1 MAKPAAKR
9 VKTEKG
15 ADSEPAPTE
24 APAAAPVKE
33 EKKPARPK
41 TAAEVAHEA
50 EMKARSDPYKGRAL
64 FGRQLDI
71 STKNGVLGGSGLG
84 TYCTINA
91 DQYPRRGGQ
100 EIICCSYTYGAG
112 LPTAAGL
119 DGTAGFREDGGTRP
133 LFVRRGGYPAELRNE
148 RYGPYNGTAPGAAAG
163 KKTNGW
169 EYCGDYRMERDDMV
183 DGISLSSMPEVEQQ
197 HWLVARGVQI
207 KTSRRR
213 REVLAHRTTGRGP
226 AVRTWSTTSRMTR
239 SRSSSRATASS
250 SSATTSS
257 STRTSR
263 RTRTSASQRCKG
275 KVGR

>member
-9 VKTEKG
+9 VKLEKG
-15 ADSEPAPTE
+15 AADSEPAPTE

-50 EMKARSDPYKGRAL
+50 EMKARSDPYKGRVL

-71 STKNGVLGGSGLG
+71 STKKGVLGGSGLA

-91 DQYPRRGGQ
+91 DQYPRRAGQ
-100 EIICCSYTYGAG
+100 EFICCSYTYGAG

-148 RYGPYNGTAPGAAAG
+148 RYGPYNGTAPGAEAG
-163 KKTNGW
+163 KTTNGW
-169 EYCGDYRMERDDMV
+169 EYCGEYRMEEDDMV
-183 DGISLSSMPEVEQQ
+183 DGIRLSSMPELEQQ
-197 HWLVARGVQI
+197 HWLDCWTWR
-207 KTSRRR
+207 
-213 REVLAHRTTGRGP
+213 GRGDLVEDFKNDP
-226 AVRTWSTTSRMTR
+226 ESVLV
-239 SRSSSRATASS
+239 ASDRLVFVS
-250 SSATTSS
+250 YDEQLYKDLKAHQDA
-257 STRTSR
+257 RV
-263 RTRTSASQRCKG
+263 AEM
-275 KVGR
+275 

>member
-9 VKTEKG
+9 VKVEKG
-15 ADSEPAPTE
+15 ADSEPDPIE

-148 RYGPYNGTAPGAAAG
+148 RYGPFNGTAPGAEAG
-163 KKTNGW
+163 KTTNGW
-169 EYCGDYRMERDDMV
+169 EYCGEYRMEEDDMV
-183 DGISLSSMPEVEQQ
+183 DGIRLSSMPELEQQ
-197 HWLVARGVQI
+197 HWLDCWTWR
-207 KTSRRR
+207 
-213 REVLAHRTTGRGP
+213 GRGDLVEDFKNDP
-226 AVRTWSTTSRMTR
+226 ESVLV
-239 SRSSSRATASS
+239 ASDRLVFVS
-250 SSATTSS
+250 YDEQLYKDLKAHQDK
-257 STRTSR
+257 RV
-263 RTRTSASQRCKG
+263 AKMQRK
-275 KVGR
+275 K

>member
-9 VKTEKG
+9 VKVEKG
-15 ADSEPAPTE
+15 ADSEPTPTE

-33 EKKPARPK
+33 EKKPAQPK

-163 KKTNGW
+163 KRTNGW
-169 EYCGDYRMERDDMV
+169 EYCGDYRVEQDDMV

-207 KTSRRR
+207 KTSARRR
-213 REVLAHRTTGRGP
+213 REVPCTQDHWARTGRSHLVDDYKNDP
-226 AVRTWSTTSRMTR
+226 ESVLV
-239 SRSSSRATASS
+239 ASDRLVFVS
-250 SSATTSS
+250 YDEQLYKDLKAHQDA
-257 STRTSR
+257 RV
-263 RTRTSASQRCKG
+263 AEM
-275 KVGR
+275 

>member
-9 VKTEKG
+9 VKV
-15 ADSEPAPTE
+15 E

-41 TAAEVAHEA
+41 TAAEVAHER
-50 EMKARSDPYKGRAL
+50 EVEARTAPYKGRAL

-163 KKTNGW
+163 KQTNGW

>member
-9 VKTEKG
+9 VKVEKG

-71 STKNGVLGGSGLG
+71 NAVLGGNQRA
-84 TYCTINA
+84 TYFKINA
-91 DQYPRRGGQ
+91 ANYSRRGGQ
-100 EIICCSYTYGAG
+100 ECIGASYSFGAG

-133 LFVRRGGYPAELRNE
+133 LFVRRGGYAAELRNE
-148 RYGPYNGTAPGAAAG
+148 RYGPYNGTAPGAEAG
-163 KKTNGW
+163 KMTNGW
-169 EYCGDYRMERDDMV
+169 EYCGEYRMEEDDMV
-183 DGISLSSMPEVEQQ
+183 DGIRLSSMPELEQQ
-197 HWLVARGVQI
+197 HWLDCWAWR
-207 KTSRRR
+207 
-213 REVLAHRTTGRGP
+213 GRGDLVEDFKNDP
-226 AVRTWSTTSRMTR
+226 ESVLV
-239 SRSSSRATASS
+239 ASDRLVFVS
-250 SSATTSS
+250 YDEQLYKDLKAHQDK
-257 STRTSR
+257 RV
-263 RTRTSASQRCKG
+263 AEM
-275 KVGR
+275 

>member
-9 VKTEKG
+9 VKVEKG
-15 ADSEPAPTE
+15 AVSEPAPTE

-100 EIICCSYTYGAG
+100 EIICCSYTFGAG

-163 KKTNGW
+163 KRTNGW
-169 EYCGDYRMERDDMV
+169 EYCGDYRVEQDDMV

-207 KTSRRR
+207 KTSARRR
-213 REVLAHRTTGRGP
+213 REVTCTQDHWARTGRSHLVDDYKNDP
-226 AVRTWSTTSRMTR
+226 ESVLV
-239 SRSSSRATASS
+239 ASDRLVFVS
-250 SSATTSS
+250 YDEQLYKDLKAHQDA
-257 STRTSR
+257 RV
-263 RTRTSASQRCKG
+263 AEM
-275 KVGR
+275 

>member
-9 VKTEKG
+9 VKVEKG

-24 APAAAPVKE
+24 APATAPVKE

-71 STKNGVLGGSGLG
+71 NAVLGGNQR
-84 TYCTINA
+84 TAYFTINA
-91 DQYPRRGGQ
+91 ANYSRRGGQ
-100 EIICCSYTYGAG
+100 ECIGASYSFGAG
-112 LPTAAGL
+112 LPAAAGL
-119 DGTAGFREDGGTRP
+119 DGTAGFMEDGKTKP
-133 LFVRRGGYPAELRNE
+133 LFVRRGGYAAELCNE
-148 RYGPYNGTAPGAAAG
+148 RYGPFDGTAPGAAAG
-163 KKTNGW
+163 KRTNGW

-213 REVLAHRTTGRGP
+213 REVTSTQDHWARTGRSHLVDDFKNDP
-226 AVRTWSTTSRMTR
+226 ESVLV
-239 SRSSSRATASS
+239 ASDRLVFVS
-250 SSATTSS
+250 YDEQLYKDLKAHQDK
-257 STRTSR
+257 RV
-263 RTRTSASQRCKG
+263 AEM
-275 KVGR
+275 